1 MLDNRLHRQLIPQ
14 RKAAWAAQGFFPL
27 PQADH
32 HARRTAHPKTFKAAG
47 AKGIHLIV
55 PLKATQ
61 KLFCHV
67 DSILGELLANDL
79 LP

>member
-1 MLDNRLHRQLIPQ
+1 MLDNRLHRQLTPQ
-14 RKAAWAAQGFFPL
+14 RKAAWAAQVFTL

-79 LP
+79 RP